1 MDDAI
6 FKVPTPLMLEKSVTA
21 MFVRGVANNR
31 IDAYYKAKD
40 AFGEIHILHKASAP
54 ENEFAFITEP
64 MAVEEIDKKLAALAD
79 EGIKV
84 TSKIRIG
91 DL

>member
-1 MDDAI
+1 
-6 FKVPTPLMLEKSVTA
+6 

-40 AFGEIHILHKASAP
+40 AFGDIHILHKASAP
-54 ENEFAFITEP
+54 ENEFAFIVEP
-64 MAVEEIDKKLAALAD
+64 MAIEDIDATLARLEEK
-79 EGIKV
+79 EGIQV
-84 TSKIRIG
+84 ISKIRIG